1 MSDNA
6 IQILRT
12 KLDNTDNKVKDI
24 VLSEGQPF
32 FNITTNKLYV
42 GDGTKKISELKYV
55 GQEVDNS
62 LQDQIN
68 AEATRAQ
75 NKESELQT
83 AIWLFGIKTNFSRL

>member
-24 VLSEGQPF
+24 VLSGGQPF

-42 GDGTKKISELKYV
+42 GDGNKEISKLKYV
-55 GQEVDNS
+55 G
-62 LQDQIN
+62 
-68 AEATRAQ
+68 
-75 NKESELQT
+75 
-83 AIWLFGIKTNFSRL
+83 